1 MAFVKFLK
9 GSLSAFENLASKDE
23 NTLYF
28 LTEEDG
34 RSALYMGSRLIA
46 GANGSI
52 PVSELA
58 DLEDVLLNTLAGE
71 DVLIYRD
78 GKWKNIPFATLTE
91 SIRTSIATLEGK
103 VYTKTE
109 IDSKVEAINGEIAK
123 KASAANVESALALKA
138 NVADVYK
145 KTEVD
150 GQIAAVNTELAKK
163 AVAADVNNALNLKA
177 NAADVY
183 AKGEVDTALN
193 LKANA
198 ADVYA
203 KTEVYTKSEVD
214 GIKGNLE
221 TALSTGLST
230 KADAANVYTIE
241 QADLAID
248 AAVAA
253 AAHLKRKI
261 VEKVEDIDP
270 AAEQAD
276 QFIYMVPK
284 NMTED
289 DKYDEY
295 MVIDGRVE
303 RVGSWEIDLGD
314 YATVAALGEL
324 AGTVAANKTAVDTA
338 LSTMQSVV
346 DGKAEKAT
354 TLAGYGIADAYT
366 KAETDSAIANSTGAA
381 VTRLEGA
388 LNSYIGTNDA
398 RVLAAEGEIDAL
410 QTDMTAAQGNIVTLQ
425 SAVEGLEKGAEVN
438 VVDSVEATEFTLVD
452 RHLGIKAVAAAK
464 ITGLAEHE
472 VITGING
479 EVAKNA
485 AAIQGNA
492 TAIQNVQNSLSGYV
506 TTSAYNTRVGAIEQA
521 MTWGSL

>member
-46 GANGSI
+46 GAKGSI

-91 SIRTSIATLEGK
+91 SIRTSVSNLDAKFANYYTKEEVDDIHNAQGEYVDEELAKKADADK

-109 IDSKVEAINGEIAK
+109 IDGKVETINTSITNG
-123 KASAANVESALALKA
+123 LALKA
-138 NVADVYK
+138 NAADVYT
-145 KTEVD
+145 KTEIDDAWNDMGEYVD
-150 GQIAAVNTELAKK
+150 VELGK
-163 AVAADVNNALNLKA
+163 KA

-183 AKGEVDTALN
+183 AKS
-193 LKANA
+193 
-198 ADVYA
+198 
-203 KTEVYTKSEVD
+203 EVYTKSEVN
-214 GIKGNLE
+214 GIKSNLE
-221 TALSTGLST
+221 TALSTGLSV
-230 KADAANVYTIE
+230 KADAENVYTKE
-241 QADLAID
+241 EADLAID

-261 VEKVEDIDP
+261 VASVEAIDVN
-270 AAEQAD
+270 AADAE
-276 QFIYMVPK
+276 QFIYMIATGKP
-284 NMTED
+284 TED

-295 MVIDGRVE
+295 MVIEGRVE
-303 RVGSWEIDLGD
+303 RVGSWEIDLSD

-338 LSTMQSVV
+338 LTTMQDVV
-346 DGKAEKAT
+346 DGKADKAT
-354 TLAGYGIADAYT
+354 SLAGYGIADAYT
-366 KAETDSAIANSTGAA
+366 KAEVDAAIAGTAGAE

-388 LNSYIGTNDA
+388 LNAYIGTNDA
-398 RVLAAEGEIDAL
+398 RVLAVEGEVDAL
-410 QTDMTAAQGNIVTLQ
+410 QTSMTAAQGNITALQ
-425 SAVEGLEKGAEVN
+425 AAVEGLEKGAEVN

-472 VITGING
+472 VIVGLNSEIG
-479 EVAKNA
+479 KNA
-485 AAIQGNA
+485 TAIQGNT

-506 TTSAYNTRVGAIEQA
+506 TTSDYNTRVGAVEQA